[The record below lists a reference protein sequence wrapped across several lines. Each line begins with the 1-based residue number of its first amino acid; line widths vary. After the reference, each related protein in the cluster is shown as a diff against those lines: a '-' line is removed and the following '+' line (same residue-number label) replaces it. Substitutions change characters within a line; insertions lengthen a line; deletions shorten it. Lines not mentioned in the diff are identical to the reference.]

1 VRIIDRREVERGGS
15 VEEDEGLMGDCV
27 DLWRIGMHV
36 ALGRN
41 VV

>member
-15 VEEDEGLMGDCV
+15 VEEDEDLMGNCV
-27 DLWRIGMHV
+27 DLWRVGMHA
-36 ALGRN
+36 ALGGN